1 MNDDPY
7 IMVLTPMAKPPDAL
21 FFEPTLKGVF
31 QVFGMICHVSEIR
44 GNYKSFVISIALG
57 DLNFSAE
64 ESIDP
69 RGDDWEECIEDA
81 IARTLSG
88 RDAVIREG
96 NRDYFW
102 TSDQREVTRCLGDA
116 QRVGDLMLIRMDM
129 EFLFVSDASD
139 PIVLDQL
146 LN

>member
-1 MNDDPY
+1 
-7 IMVLTPMAKPPDAL
+7 
-21 FFEPTLKGVF
+21 
-31 QVFGMICHVSEIR
+31 
-44 GNYKSFVISIALG
+44 
-57 DLNFSAE
+57 
-64 ESIDP
+64 
-69 RGDDWEECIEDA
+69 
-81 IARTLSG
+81 
-88 RDAVIREG
+88 VIREG